1 MESVL
6 VLLRQIIIM
15 FLLAGV
21 GYLMFR
27 AGKITLEGNKCIG
40 NILLFLSLPCVIING
55 FMVERTSERV
65 LGFAISALLA
75 ALILIMSV
83 LVSRLFFPKDPIG
96 SFAAA
101 FSNPGFFGI
110 PLVISCMNEGAVFY
124 IAAYIAFLNMM
135 QWSYGTA
142 LITGQKMTFRPKTLL
157 TAPFFIAIMIGI
169 FLFFTQLPLPEVLTK
184 SIGFLAG
191 LNTPL
196 AMFAIGVYLA
206 QTNILQMVKK
216 KNLYKVS
223 LVRLLVIPIA
233 ALMIIWLV
241 PGQMYELK
249 MAVFIATACPVGA
262 NIAVY
267 AQLHNKNYSY
277 AVETVVISTLW
288 SIVSLPA
295 MVWIMEYIIR

>member
-1 MESVL
+1 
-6 VLLRQIIIM
+6 
-15 FLLAGV
+15 
-21 GYLMFR
+21 
-27 AGKITLEGNKCIG
+27 
-40 NILLFLSLPCVIING
+40 
-55 FMVERTSERV
+55 
-65 LGFAISALLA
+65 
-75 ALILIMSV
+75 
-83 LVSRLFFPKDPIG
+83 
-96 SFAAA
+96 
-101 FSNPGFFGI
+101 
-110 PLVISCMNEGAVFY
+110 
-124 IAAYIAFLNMM
+124 
-135 QWSYGTA
+135 
-142 LITGQKMTFRPKTLL
+142 MTFRPKTLL

-223 LVRLLVIPIA
+223 LVRLLIIPIA

-295 MVWIMEYIIR
+295 MVWIMEYISR